1 MQKPILSSLV
11 INTPYKFDE
20 STTSPRIGKV
30 FSLPFGFRADALAIF
45 KTSFQ
50 FVFSVSLF
58 MAVSSIFIMSL
69 YLPLQAQNNSM
80 LKSAKS
86 LTNKQF
92 SLQANLQ
99 ETSSYTKLYTNAE
112 GFSLKDSEE
121 VIHVN
126 NLAPVNIEEKENLIT
141 FNKYP
146 TLQFA
151 GF

>member
-58 MAVSSIFIMSL
+58 IAVSSFFLISL
-69 YLPLQAQNNSM
+69 YFPLQPQNN
-80 LKSAKS
+80 LLLTSAKR
-86 LTNKQF
+86 LTNKKF

-112 GFSLKDSEE
+112 GFSLKDSQE

-126 NLAPVNIEEKENLIT
+126 NISPIVAEEKENLIT

-151 GF
+151 AF